1 MVVAG
6 EKGVGEEI
14 KPFSENKRVTKQRY
28 DVKRL
33 LRMSRSLRAP
43 TQEHP
48 RFNGNPCLHLLIRLM

>member
-1 MVVAG
+1 MG
-6 EKGVGEEI
+6 GWREEI

-48 RFNGNPCLHLLIRLM
+48 RFNGNPVDGWERGWWFKSME